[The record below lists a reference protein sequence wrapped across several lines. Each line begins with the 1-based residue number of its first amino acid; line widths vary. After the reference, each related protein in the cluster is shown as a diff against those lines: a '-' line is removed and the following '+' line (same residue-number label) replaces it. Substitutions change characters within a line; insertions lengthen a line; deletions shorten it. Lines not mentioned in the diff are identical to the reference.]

1 MAEDKNNSNATP
13 YVGGF
18 SLGGFQGGSAAMP
31 AAGQAQPTQPVPAA
45 PTPVPVPPIPPAPV
59 YPQTAPITPTQT
71 VQQPVYSEPYGQPPP
86 LQSYDSQP
94 VPPPPPPMA
103 GMGDPHAG
111 TTPAAQQPPFDP
123 NYRFGDRMKNF
134 TTTIKLPAHSLQF
147 DEDRFLNL
155 LAGSISL
162 SREEKKRIIDSIPKL
177 RQEQVDELMRI
188 FDEERVKFI
197 ELSPKHGAQLKKLED
212 EHAADWHDLEMA
224 YKAESKGQEDQS
236 KADEIRKQLGL

>member
-1 MAEDKNNSNATP
+1 MADDENNSNATP

-18 SLGGFQGGSAAMP
+18 SLGGFQGGSAA
-31 AAGQAQPTQPVPAA
+31 

-59 YPQTAPITPTQT
+59 YPQTAPPTPTQT
-71 VQQPVYSEPYGQPPP
+71 AQQPVYPQPYGEPALPATQDPYSYSPPP
-86 LQSYDSQP
+86 QQ
-94 VPPPPPPMA
+94 PPPMA
-103 GMGDPHAG
+103 GMGDLYAGGAPTG

-123 NYRFGDRMKNF
+123 NYRFGDRMKSF

-212 EHAADWHDLEMA
+212 EHAADWRDLEMA
-224 YKAESKGQEDQS
+224 YKAENKGQEDQS